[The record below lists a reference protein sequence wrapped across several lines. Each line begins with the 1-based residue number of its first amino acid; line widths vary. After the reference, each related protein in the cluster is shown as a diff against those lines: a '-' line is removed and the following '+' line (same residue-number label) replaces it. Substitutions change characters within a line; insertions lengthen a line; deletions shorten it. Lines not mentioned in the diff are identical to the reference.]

1 MLNLP
6 RVTGW
11 GTDTIAE
18 TLMRKGAEN
27 RDRETERT
35 RMIGNALLQQAK
47 EGNLNEPG
55 YSFLNEKFPELA
67 GTAKQANET
76 AKGENAAKLQNMKLQ
91 KTELG
96 WKLFNQKI
104 DAANK
109 FGDETIY
116 GDAGRELQKTAMAEA
131 KQFAD
136 MMGIPFNMSAA
147 MEATDIKKEQKKFN
161 MALLQKNITGIQQG
175 ASPEQI
181 ASVEGMLSVFASKNK
196 GEPAIP
202 IMEKM
207 IATAKGRLEKETA
220 QKEKQAEEGRKQ
232 QAEIAKED
240 RAATAPTP
248 DIKEFQFARKEGYK
262 GSFQKWQSEKKAD
275 KETGKGEVT
284 WTTATN
290 NLSKRFGSQDALG
303 NIIITKELQDKHKL
317 SQKKLVDL
325 KKQGMDPLEAINT
338 AEDYANQVE
347 SKYQEYMIAAKELKG
362 KERKT
367 AEDKIKAAYK
377 KKYGYLPR

>member
-1 MLNLP
+1 MGILNLP
-6 RVTGW
+6 QPGLATGILAKSW
-11 GTDTIAE
+11 GNTIDQK
-18 TLMRKGAEN
+18 REN
-27 RDRETERT
+27 EREKTK
-35 RMIGNALLQQAK
+35 MIGRALLQQAQS
-47 EGNLNEPG
+47 GTLD
-55 YSFLNEKFPELA
+55 EKGFAALDTIDPAL
-67 GTAKQANET
+67 GSTARNMNKQASEQ
-76 AKGENAAKLQNMKLQ
+76 NAMKLQ
-91 KTELG
+91 EMKMNKTLIGYKSANE
-96 WKLFNQKI
+96 KLSLMDKFEKVGDKESSKILADEINQYFK
-104 DAANK
+104 AV
-109 FGDETIY
+109 
-116 GDAGRELQKTAMAEA
+116 
-131 KQFAD
+131 
-136 MMGIPFNMSAA
+136 GIESNVSPL
-147 MEATDIKKEQKKFN
+147 MEAAVRKAQVEKANIAELN
-161 MALLQKNITGIQQG
+161 MAMGAADKNPTKLTIKHANDLL
-175 ASPEQI
+175 
-181 ASVEGMLSVFASKNK
+181 MLSTKTIDPK
-196 GEPAIP
+196 LIP
-202 IMEKM
+202 VIQKR
-207 IATAKGRLEKETA
+207 IDVANSRLEKETER
-220 QKEKQAEEGRKQ
+220 KENLETKKAEEGRKQ

-347 SKYQEYMIAAKELKG
+347 SKYQEYMTAAKELKG

>member
-1 MLNLP
+1 MGILNLP
-6 RVTGW
+6 QPGLATGILAKSW
-11 GTDTIAE
+11 GNTIDQ
-18 TLMRKGAEN
+18 K
-27 RDRETERT
+27 REDEKEKTK
-35 RMIGNALLQQAK
+35 MIGQALLQQAQS
-47 EGNLNEPG
+47 GTLD
-55 YSFLNEKFPELA
+55 EKGFAALDTIDPAL
-67 GTAKQANET
+67 GSTARNMNKQASEQ
-76 AKGENAAKLQNMKLQ
+76 NAMKLQ
-91 KTELG
+91 EMKMNKTLIGYKSANE
-96 WKLFNQKI
+96 KLSLMDKFEKVGDKESSKILADEINQYFK
-104 DAANK
+104 AV
-109 FGDETIY
+109 
-116 GDAGRELQKTAMAEA
+116 
-131 KQFAD
+131 
-136 MMGIPFNMSAA
+136 GIESNVSPL
-147 MEATDIKKEQKKFN
+147 MEAAVRKAQVEKANIAELN
-161 MALLQKNITGIQQG
+161 MAMGAADKNPTKLTIKHANDLL
-175 ASPEQI
+175 
-181 ASVEGMLSVFASKNK
+181 MLSTKTIDPK
-196 GEPAIP
+196 LIP
-202 IMEKM
+202 VIQKR
-207 IATAKGRLEKETA
+207 IDVANSRLEKETER
-220 QKEKQAEEGRKQ
+220 KENLETKKAEEGRKQ

-347 SKYQEYMIAAKELKG
+347 SKYQEYMTAAKELKG

>member
-1 MLNLP
+1 MGILNLP
-6 RVTGW
+6 QPGLATGILAKSW
-11 GTDTIAE
+11 GNTIDQ
-18 TLMRKGAEN
+18 K
-27 RDRETERT
+27 REDEKEKTK
-35 RMIGNALLQQAK
+35 MIGQALLQQAQS
-47 EGNLNEPG
+47 GTLD
-55 YSFLNEKFPELA
+55 EKGFAALDTIDPAL
-67 GTAKQANET
+67 GSTARNMNKQASEQ
-76 AKGENAAKLQNMKLQ
+76 NAMKLQ
-91 KTELG
+91 EMKMNKTLIGYKSANE
-96 WKLFNQKI
+96 KLSLMDKFEKVGDKESSKILADEINQYFK
-104 DAANK
+104 AV
-109 FGDETIY
+109 
-116 GDAGRELQKTAMAEA
+116 
-131 KQFAD
+131 
-136 MMGIPFNMSAA
+136 GIESNVSPL
-147 MEATDIKKEQKKFN
+147 MEAAVRKAQVEKANIAELN
-161 MALLQKNITGIQQG
+161 MAIGAADKNPTKLTIKHANDLL
-175 ASPEQI
+175 
-181 ASVEGMLSVFASKNK
+181 MLSTKTIDPK
-196 GEPAIP
+196 LIP
-202 IMEKM
+202 VIQKR
-207 IATAKGRLEKETA
+207 IDVANSRLEKETER
-220 QKEKQAEEGRKQ
+220 KENLETKKAEEGRKQ

-347 SKYQEYMIAAKELKG
+347 SKYQEYMTAAKELKG